1 MVLNLIMENEMT
13 EKKLTFSTK
22 KEKDW
27 LRTLLHEREVGITFI
42 KKDGSERLM
51 WCTLSES
58 KIPSEF
64 APKGSEKTKSDE
76 VLPVF
81 DIENDGWRSF
91 RWDSIKKIEFSLV
104 GEKSE

>member
-1 MVLNLIMENEMT
+1 
-13 EKKLTFSTK
+13 
-22 KEKDW
+22 
-27 LRTLLHEREVGITFI
+27 
-42 KKDGSERLM
+42 M

>member
-1 MVLNLIMENEMT
+1 MKMSDKQLNFT
-13 EKKLTFSTK
+13 TK

-27 LRTLLHEREVGITFI
+27 LRTLLKESVVGITFI

-51 WCTLSES
+51 QCTLSET

-64 APKGSEKTKSDE
+64 APKGSEKAKSDE

-81 DIENDGWRSF
+81 DVENDGWRSF

-104 GEKSE
+104 GDKSE

>member
-1 MVLNLIMENEMT
+1 MSDKQLNFT
-13 EKKLTFSTK
+13 TK

-27 LRTLLHEREVGITFI
+27 LRTLLHEGVVGITFI

-51 WCTLSES
+51 QCTLAES

-64 APKGSEKTKSDE
+64 APKGSEKAKSDE

-81 DIENDGWRSF
+81 DVENDGWRSF
-91 RWDSIKKIEFSLV
+91 RWDSITNIEFSLV
-104 GEKSE
+104 GVENE

>member
-13 EKKLTFSTK
+13 DKQLTFSTK

-64 APKGSEKTKSDE
+64 APKGSEKAKSDE

-81 DIENDGWRSF
+81 DIENNGWRSF
-91 RWDSIKKIEFSLV
+91 RWDSITNIEFSLV
-104 GEKSE
+104 GVENE

>member
-1 MVLNLIMENEMT
+1 MSDKQLNFT
-13 EKKLTFSTK
+13 TK

-27 LRTLLHEREVGITFI
+27 LRTLLHEGVVGITFI

-51 WCTLSES
+51 QCTLAES

-64 APKGSEKTKSDE
+64 APKGSEKAKSDE

-81 DIENDGWRSF
+81 DVENDGWRSF
-91 RWDSIKKIEFSLV
+91 RWDSITKIEFSLV
-104 GEKSE
+104 GEENE

>member
-1 MVLNLIMENEMT
+1 MVLNLIMENKMT

-27 LRTLLHEREVGITFI
+27 LRTLLHECEVGITFI
-42 KKDGSERLM
+42 KIDGSERLM

-64 APKGSEKTKSDE
+64 APKGSEKAKSDE

-81 DIENDGWRSF
+81 DVENDGWRSF

>member
-1 MVLNLIMENEMT
+1 MENEMT

-81 DIENDGWRSF
+81 DIENNGWRSF
-91 RWDSIKKIEFSLV
+91 RWDSITNIEFSLV
-104 GEKSE
+104 GVENE

>member
-1 MVLNLIMENEMT
+1 MKMSDKQLNFT
-13 EKKLTFSTK
+13 TK

-27 LRTLLHEREVGITFI
+27 LRTLLKEGVVGITFI

-51 WCTLSES
+51 QCTLAES

-64 APKGSEKTKSDE
+64 APKGSEKTKSDD

-81 DIENDGWRSF
+81 DVENDGWRSF

-104 GEKSE
+104 GDEA

>member
-1 MVLNLIMENEMT
+1 MA

-22 KEKDW
+22 REKDW
-27 LRTLLHEREVGITFI
+27 LRTLLHESVVGITFT

-51 WCTLSES
+51 KCTLLES

-64 APKGSEKTKSDE
+64 TPKGSEKAKSDE

-81 DIENDGWRSF
+81 DVENDGWRSF
-91 RWDSIKKIEFSLV
+91 RWDSITKIEFSLV
-104 GEKSE
+104 GDVGDKK

>member
-1 MVLNLIMENEMT
+1 MENEMT

-27 LRTLLHEREVGITFI
+27 LRTLLHEGVVGITFI

-51 WCTLSES
+51 QCTLAES

-81 DIENDGWRSF
+81 DVENDGWRSF
-91 RWDSIKKIEFSLV
+91 RWDSITKIEFSLV
-104 GEKSE
+104 GEENE

>member
-1 MVLNLIMENEMT
+1 M
-13 EKKLTFSTK
+13 
-22 KEKDW
+22 
-27 LRTLLHEREVGITFI
+27 HEGVVGITFT

-51 WCTLSES
+51 QCTLSES

-64 APKGSEKTKSDE
+64 APKGSEKAKSDE

-81 DIENDGWRSF
+81 DVENDGWRSF

-104 GEKSE
+104 GKENE

>member
-1 MVLNLIMENEMT
+1 MENEMT

-81 DIENDGWRSF
+81 DVENDGWRSF
-91 RWDSIKKIEFSLV
+91 RWDSITNIEFSLV
-104 GEKSE
+104 GVENE

>member
-1 MVLNLIMENEMT
+1 MS
-13 EKKLTFSTK
+13 EKKLNFKTK

-27 LRTLLHEREVGITFI
+27 LRTLLKEDVVSITFI
-42 KKDGSERLM
+42 KKDGSERIM
-51 WCTLSES
+51 QCTLSES

-64 APKGSEKTKSDE
+64 APKGTEKAKSDE

-81 DIENDGWRSF
+81 DVENDGWRSF

-104 GEKSE
+104 GVENE

>member
-1 MVLNLIMENEMT
+1 MIMS
-13 EKKLTFSTK
+13 EKKLNFKTK

-27 LRTLLHEREVGITFI
+27 LRTLLKEDVVSITFI
-42 KKDGSERLM
+42 KKDGSERIM
-51 WCTLSES
+51 QCTLSES

-64 APKGSEKTKSDE
+64 APKGTEKAKSDE

-81 DIENDGWRSF
+81 DVENDGWRSF

-104 GEKSE
+104 GVENE

>member
-1 MVLNLIMENEMT
+1 MKMSDKQLNFT
-13 EKKLTFSTK
+13 TK

-27 LRTLLHEREVGITFI
+27 LRTLLHEGVVGITFI

-51 WCTLSES
+51 QCTLAES

-64 APKGSEKTKSDE
+64 APKGSEKAKSDE

-81 DIENDGWRSF
+81 DVENDGWRSF
-91 RWDSIKKIEFSLV
+91 RWDSITKIEFSLV

>member
-1 MVLNLIMENEMT
+1 MKMSDKQLNFT
-13 EKKLTFSTK
+13 TK

-27 LRTLLHEREVGITFI
+27 LRTLLHEGVVGITFI

-51 WCTLSES
+51 QCTLSES

-64 APKGSEKTKSDE
+64 APKGSEKAKSDE

-81 DIENDGWRSF
+81 DVENDGWRSF
-91 RWDSIKKIEFSLV
+91 RWDSITKIEFSLV

>member
-1 MVLNLIMENEMT
+1 MSDKQLNFT
-13 EKKLTFSTK
+13 TK

-27 LRTLLHEREVGITFI
+27 LRTLLHEGVVGITFI

-51 WCTLSES
+51 QCTLSES

-64 APKGSEKTKSDE
+64 APKGSEKAKSDE

-81 DIENDGWRSF
+81 DVENDGWRSF
-91 RWDSIKKIEFSLV
+91 RWDSITKIEFSLV

>member
-1 MVLNLIMENEMT
+1 MENEMT

-51 WCTLSES
+51 WCTLLES

-64 APKGSEKTKSDE
+64 APKGSEKAKSDE

-81 DIENDGWRSF
+81 DVENDGWRSF

>member
-1 MVLNLIMENEMT
+1 MSDKQLNFT
-13 EKKLTFSTK
+13 TK

-27 LRTLLHEREVGITFI
+27 LRTLLHEGVVGITFI

-51 WCTLSES
+51 QCTLSES

-64 APKGSEKTKSDE
+64 APKGSEKAKSDE

-81 DIENDGWRSF
+81 DVENDGWRSF

-104 GEKSE
+104 GEENE

>member
-1 MVLNLIMENEMT
+1 MENEMT
-13 EKKLTFSTK
+13 EKQFNFSTK

-64 APKGSEKTKSDE
+64 APKGSEKAKSDE

-81 DIENDGWRSF
+81 DVENAGWRSF
-91 RWDSIKKIEFSLV
+91 RWDSITNIEFSLV
-104 GEKSE
+104 GVENE

>member
-1 MVLNLIMENEMT
+1 MTFQTVFSNEK
-13 EKKLTFSTK
+13 EFEDFKKWTLG
-22 KEKDW
+22 
-27 LRTLLHEREVGITFI
+27 LLHDENLKSGLCVTFT

-64 APKGSEKTKSDE
+64 APKGSEKAKSDE

-81 DIENDGWRSF
+81 DVESDGWRSF
-91 RWDSIKKIEFSLV
+91 RWDSIKKVEFSLV
-104 GEKSE
+104 GNENE

>member
-1 MVLNLIMENEMT
+1 MKMSDKQLNFT
-13 EKKLTFSTK
+13 TK

-27 LRTLLHEREVGITFI
+27 LRTLLHEGVVGITFI

-51 WCTLSES
+51 QCTLAES

-64 APKGSEKTKSDE
+64 APKGSEKAKSDE

-81 DIENDGWRSF
+81 DVEMTDGEVSVGIPSKKLNF
-91 RWDSIKKIEFSLV
+91 R
-104 GEKSE
+104 